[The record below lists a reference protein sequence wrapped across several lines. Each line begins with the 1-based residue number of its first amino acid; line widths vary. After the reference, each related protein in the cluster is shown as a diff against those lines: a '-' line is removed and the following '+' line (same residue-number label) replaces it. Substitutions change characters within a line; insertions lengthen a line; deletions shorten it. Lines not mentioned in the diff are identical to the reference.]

1 MDNKQN
7 RQFYWEVKDFL
18 ARKQEPASKPTSS
31 LRSTITE
38 VTATAKPVPVP
49 VNEIVNSS
57 KNTKNDVSRFLS
69 AFESLKTKQM
79 PSDPTRSKNITVNP
93 FNVTESRKDD
103 EYRWSA
109 FFDYEADPDKDL
121 RKAEQMNPLSADDI
135 AMFPHA
141 KNLIHGENAS
151 LFTGGT
157 GLGGDVLNYFLS
169 SGRGI
174 TTPPKTTKTS
184 GKSRGTGA
192 PLIP

>member
-93 FNVTESRKDD
+93 FNITESRKDD

-109 FFDYEADPDKDL
+109 FFDSEADPDKDL
-121 RKAEQMNPLSADDI
+121 RTAEQMNPLGADDI
-135 AMFPHA
+135 AMFPSA
-141 KNLIHGENAS
+141 KNLIHGACGS
-151 LFTGGT
+151 LITGGT
-157 GLGGDVLNYFLS
+157 GLGGSFLNYFLS
-169 SGRGI
+169 RGRGI

-184 GKSRGTGA
+184 GKSRGKGA
-192 PLIP
+192 P